1 LGMKMY
7 KTLIAAAALFL
18 NSGLFLNAQVAD
30 STAAYNEMPEEIVI
44 KSETEDKFRT
54 ARPPLKIVTDDFET
68 VRKSLDPDKDL
79 FLFESGE
86 FLSQSRNYPDRLFS
100 QWVLQP
106 WRSGFSDKTV
116 ISFSPLRKFSEVF
129 HGPFTKKAAKEVQW
143 TLSITDEEGKI
154 FHKYAGSGLPPESIS
169 WTGENDQREWLKA
182 GHSYAPIYMFVDDKG
197 TPKTIFGDLIKFTA
211 IVFQKETSLTISLD
225 SVVIFGPAKAMRT
238 IEKPQG
244 EEILASTADLIKRR
258 YYNMPIKV
266 SVYAQ
271 TMELAAVQA
280 EQIRNFL
287 GKALMTNEKAI
298 TAEGVDESFA
308 QQRADV
314 VILNK

>member
-1 LGMKMY
+1 MY
-7 KTLIAAAALFL
+7 KTLIAAAALLL
-18 NSGLFLNAQVAD
+18 NSGLLLRAQVAD

-44 KSETEDKFRT
+44 KSETGDKLRT

-86 FLSQSRNYPDRLFS
+86 FISQSKNYPDKLFTL
-100 QWVLQP
+100 WVIKP

-116 ISFSPLRKFSEVF
+116 ISFSPLRKFSDIF
-129 HGPFTKKAAKEVQW
+129 HRAFTKEAAKEIRW

-154 FHKYAGSGLPPESIS
+154 FHKYSGSGLPPESIS
-169 WTGENDQREWLKA
+169 WNGENDQREWLKA
-182 GHSYAPIYMFVDDKG
+182 GHSYAPIYTFVDEKG

-211 IVFQKETSLTISLD
+211 IVFQKETRLTISLD
-225 SVVIFGPAKAMRT
+225 SVAIFGPAKAVRA

-244 EEILASTADLIKRR
+244 EELLSATADLIKRR
-258 YYNMPIKV
+258 YYNMPIKIT
-266 SVYAQ
+266 VYAQ
-271 TMELAAVQA
+271 TMELASAQA
-280 EQIRNFL
+280 EQIKNFL
-287 GKALMTNEKAI
+287 DNALMTNGNAI
-298 TAEGVDESFA
+298 TAEGVDESFS
-308 QQRADV
+308 QQRTDV